1 MVIAGDSTPTPV
13 SNLGGDKMEWI
24 ECKEP
29 EVEYEPLPEFKYRTR
44 QGIKEKGTWGMLIS
58 SKVKFRRTNITF
70 DTYYTPVYVLEVK
83 TRSTNLEFEVPF
95 LPDVVVCERKN
106 GEEVVMVRLRWDK
119 KWGVKIV
126 RPHYALQYKPYISF
140 AEFFPKTKGESFI
153 FKDGMLVIG
162 KTSERLIPKKIR
174 KLVPGEGYLH
184 TVDDILSEEQLPSR
198 VAMKS
203 VIASRSRMLLEL
215 AKAGVSLRYIKE
227 TEEYINKIQFNSVL
241 LRKYDGEA
249 IQL

>member
-1 MVIAGDSTPTPV
+1 
-13 SNLGGDKMEWI
+13 MEWI
-24 ECKEP
+24 CKEP

-44 QGIKEKGTWGMLIS
+44 QGVKEKGTWGMLIS
-58 SKVKFRRTNITF
+58 SKVEFKRMNSAF

-83 TRSTNLEFEVPF
+83 TRSVNHLEIKIPF

-119 KWGVKIV
+119 KWGAKIV
-126 RPHYALQYKPYISF
+126 RPHYALQYKPYIPF

-153 FKDGMLVIG
+153 FKDGMLVMG
-162 KTSERLIPKKIR
+162 WASERLIPKKIR

-184 TVDDILSEEQLPSR
+184 TVDDILSEEQLPSIE
-198 VAMKS
+198 VMKS
-203 VIASRSRMLLEL
+203 VIASRSKRLLEL

-227 TEEYINKIQFNSVL
+227 TEEHINKIQFNRTL
-241 LRKYDGEA
+241 LRKYEGET